1 MTDHLRE
8 SSLTQIMA
16 TYISL
21 QLLAAILT
29 GTTSVM
35 ADSAQGMIDV
45 ATYGVSI
52 YSQYKIDKSGDS
64 LYQRKTGIWS
74 AYFGAGSLF
83 AMSFFFLAYTGV
95 HQSLFILYISL
106 P

>member
-1 MTDHLRE
+1 
-8 SSLTQIMA
+8 MA